1 MFYNIDT
8 NLKSTTLDSD
18 NQDPS
23 EVIKNINLSNV
34 NRRIMGQLNVN
45 GLKNKIDPIRLLAE
59 GNIDVLV
66 ITESKLDQSFPSQQF
81 AIDGFSL
88 SYRCDRNGKG
98 EGVIID
104 VTEMPKGEG

>member
-1 MFYNIDT
+1 MSYNIDT
-8 NLKSTTLDSD
+8 NLKSTTLNSD

-23 EVIKNINLSNV
+23 EVIQNIKLSNV
-34 NRRIMGQLNVN
+34 NRLVMGQLNVN
-45 GLKNKIDPIRLLAE
+45 GLKNKIEPIRLLAE

-88 SYRCDRNGKG
+88 PYRCDRNARGG
-98 EGVIID
+98 G
-104 VTEMPKGEG
+104 